1 MDIARLSLLQHQALK
16 QLQMLARKAPPKER
30 TIVPISLKDG
40 DDLVHP
46 IPQPSD
52 QVGLK
57 LNLQGYNRQ

>member
-1 MDIARLSLLQHQALK
+1 MEIAQLSLLERQALK

-30 TIVPISLKDG
+30 TIIPIALKDG

-46 IPQPSD
+46 VPQPSD